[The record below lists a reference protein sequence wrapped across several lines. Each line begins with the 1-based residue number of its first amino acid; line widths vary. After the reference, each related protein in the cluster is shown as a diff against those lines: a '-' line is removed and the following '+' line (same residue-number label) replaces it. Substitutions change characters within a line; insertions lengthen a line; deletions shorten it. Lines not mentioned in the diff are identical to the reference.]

1 MTEGAEPKQ
10 RDLLASPNTRLL
22 FWLPWLLILIGGFIG
37 GVTRTVL
44 WTVGFSLAGAICLV
58 NARRCGRRHCFYTG
72 PLFLLAALASL
83 LYGLHVLPLGLHGW
97 AWILDITV
105 AASLFFCFVLEKL
118 LGKYPAAR

>member
-1 MTEGAEPKQ
+1 MTEDAEPKQ

-44 WTVGFSLAGAICLV
+44 WSVGFSLAGAICLM

-83 LYGLHVLPLGLHGW
+83 LYGLGVLPLGSHGW

-105 AASLFFCFVLEKL
+105 AASLFFCCVLEKL